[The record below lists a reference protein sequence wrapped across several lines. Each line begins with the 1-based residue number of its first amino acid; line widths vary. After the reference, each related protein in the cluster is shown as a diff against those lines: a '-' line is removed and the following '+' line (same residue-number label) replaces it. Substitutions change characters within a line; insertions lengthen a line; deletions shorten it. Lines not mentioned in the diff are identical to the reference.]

1 MPATSTP
8 VSQRSLRSPRVA
20 GDVPRVRNSV
30 DHLAWLA
37 GHLTA
42 RDRWLVRMLFEHKV
56 FTTHQIVDLAFPTRR
71 AANLRLL
78 KLHRWGVLHRFQ
90 PQRDLGS
97 HPMHYVLDTAG
108 ATLLA
113 HEDGIE
119 PGALKYSREREV
131 GRAYALQLAHT
142 VGCNGLFTAL
152 IRRARQ
158 PGATGEL
165 TRWWSASRCG
175 KQWGDI
181 ITPDGYGRW
190 RDAGREVEWFLEFD
204 FGTEQLARL
213 ANKLL
218 RYERLATTTG
228 ITTPILVWLPTAERE
243 ATVRRTLV
251 DTLRT
256 LTHPNR
262 VPVATTSATIGLDP
276 LDPAEPRWRRV
287 DDTTAPGRT
296 CLADLATLWPSLPA
310 PTPQAVGDGSSAM
323 LVNDRSELAPPRP
336 MPPSVSVGRRW

>member
-1 MPATSTP
+1 MPAIQTP
-8 VSQRSLRSPRVA
+8 PPQRALRGHRA
-20 GDVPRVRNSV
+20 ERDVPRVRNSA

-78 KLHRWGVLHRFQ
+78 KLHTWGVLHRFQ
-90 PQRDLGS
+90 PHRDLGS

-131 GRAYALQLAHT
+131 GRAYSLQLAHN

-152 IRRARQ
+152 VRRARQ

-165 TRWWSASRCG
+165 TTWWSAGRCG
-175 KQWGDI
+175 RQWGDI

-190 RDAGREVEWFLEFD
+190 REAGRDVEWFLEFD
-204 FGTEQLARL
+204 FGTEQLSRL
-213 ANKLL
+213 AAKLV

-228 ITTPILVWLPTAERE
+228 ITTPVLVWLPTAERE
-243 ATVRRTLV
+243 ATVRRTLA

-262 VPVATTSATIGLDP
+262 VPVATTSVAAGVDP

-287 DDTTAPGRT
+287 GDTTTAGRT
-296 CLADLATLWPSLPA
+296 RLADLATLWPTLPA
-310 PTPQAVGDGSSAM
+310 PTPRAGDASRSAP
-323 LVNDRSELAPPRP
+323 LVNDRTELAPPRP
-336 MPPSVSVGRRW
+336 MPPRVSVDRRG